1 MCFVTF
7 VTSQLFAKI
16 YIVVVNIYVRDK
28 VLKKKFKNLQL
39 YLSLGMKLT
48 KIHRILKFK
57 QSDMMK
63 NYTDFNTRKR
73 MNAANDFEKDFF
85 IYIILE

>member
-1 MCFVTF
+1 
-7 VTSQLFAKI
+7 
-16 YIVVVNIYVRDK
+16 
-28 VLKKKFKNLQL
+28 
-39 YLSLGMKLT
+39 MKLT

-63 NYTDFNTRKR
+63 NYIDFNTRKR